1 MQVKG
6 LSNRGS
12 LIVPKSGEHERIA
25 AMDSHLDFHSG
36 IEEALPGGSYELRDF
51 LNAAASQLSSIAEE
65 IRTGDQESGL
75 HRLAQAT
82 GGLELALTC
91 CSLLRQAK
99 SIHSPD
105 LKNIQETLSDT
116 IQSINKNL
124 EDRNFLD
131 LADLIEYEMKPTLL
145 DLRRILF

>member
-1 MQVKG
+1 
-6 LSNRGS
+6 
-12 LIVPKSGEHERIA
+12 
-25 AMDSHLDFHSG
+25 MDSTQDFHPG
-36 IEEALPGGSYELRDF
+36 IEEALPGGSHELRDF
-51 LNAAASQLSSIAEE
+51 LNAAASQLPSIAEE
-65 IRTGDQESGL
+65 IRTGSQESGL

-99 SIHSPD
+99 SIHAPN
-105 LKNIQETLSDT
+105 LKDIQETLSDT

-131 LADLIEYEMKPTLL
+131 LSDLIEYELRPTLVE
-145 DLRRILF
+145 LRRILF